1 MARTIQV
8 RVITNE
14 GQAVAD
20 EAVSI
25 RAPGELG
32 YLGILYH
39 HAPLVTTIKPGRF
52 TWRRPSGETQML
64 MVGAGLLE
72 VFRNTVTLLTDQI
85 SRREPGADGGMT

>member
-20 EAVSI
+20 EAVSVQ
-25 RAPGELG
+25 APGEVG
-32 YLGILYH
+32 YLGILYN

-52 TWRRPSGETQML
+52 TWRRPSGETQTLTVGTGL
-64 MVGAGLLE
+64 MEVAG
-72 VFRNTVTLLTDQI
+72 NTVTLLTEQF
-85 SRREPGADGGMT
+85 SRREPAQTET